1 MTDDSEIDIVK
12 YSHPGGMTVADRDQ
26 AKPLLK
32 VLKRMLQPRHK
43 QTKRFTKA
51 RTPRRTKHKQSQYY

>member
-1 MTDDSEIDIVK
+1 MTEDAEIDIVK

-32 VLKRMLQPRHK
+32 VLKRMLQPRHPK
-43 QTKRFTKA
+43 TRKFSK
-51 RTPRRTKHKQSQYY
+51 PRRTKVKQSQYY